1 MVYRLVQE
9 CCNNIAKH
17 SGATSVNISVSS
29 ADGWVRLA
37 VEDNGVGFNVE
48 EALARKDSFGL
59 SGMRERVALLGGRFE
74 VHSYLKNGSGRGTR
88 TGKTSVDSKRRSRGT
103 TISITLP
110 VAKEPPAFN
119 LNEPIAT
126 KPIGKAARRPKTLE
140 ARGSFSTIRREA
152 EA

>member
-1 MVYRLVQE
+1 MQE

-17 SGATSVNISVSS
+17 SGASGVNISVSS

-48 EALARKDSFGL
+48 EALARKDAFGL

-74 VHSYLKNGSGRGTR
+74 IHSYPRNGSGSRPRTRKAAVEKKRNRGT
-88 TGKTSVDSKRRSRGT
+88 K
-103 TISITLP
+103 ISITLP
-110 VAKEPPAFN
+110 VVKDPPAFN
-119 LNEPIAT
+119 LNEPIAA
-126 KPIGKAARRPKTLE
+126 KPIGKTVGRSRNLQS
-140 ARGSFSTIRREA
+140 RGAFSTAKREA